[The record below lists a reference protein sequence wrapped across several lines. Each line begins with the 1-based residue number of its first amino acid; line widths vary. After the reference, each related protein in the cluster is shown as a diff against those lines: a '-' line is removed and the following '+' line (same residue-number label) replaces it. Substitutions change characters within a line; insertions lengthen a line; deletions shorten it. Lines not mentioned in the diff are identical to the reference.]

1 MTDKSKGCMI
11 GCLLAFAIAAIA
23 GTGMF
28 VVCGVLA
35 AAIGGMDSLQDSD
48 GYGRYR
54 AECEKVPQK
63 IWVRGEGDVDDPVV
77 VTIPLRGIIAGIDGS
92 LARSRKGSSLA
103 ALDKVCAATEDEDVI
118 GICLQIDTPG
128 GEVTAS
134 DVLAD
139 ALERFRKSREGRFV
153 FVHMGAMCCSGG
165 YYVAAGADY
174 IMAHPT
180 TMTGSI
186 GVLMETLNA
195 APLAKKVGVDSVVIA
210 TGDNKALL
218 DPFKP
223 VSPEHVDIV
232 RKVVAADY
240 ERFLSVVAKGRKM
253 KVDEVRGIADGRVF
267 PAEEAKRLGLIDG
280 IGYADDAYAQIC
292 RLAKADDVRI
302 YRYED
307 RNRLR
312 DLLMSSF
319 LFEDVDGLAGA
330 LESRLSDRAALRAQ
344 YLMK

>member
-11 GCLLAFAIAAIA
+11 GCLIAFALAAIA
-23 GTGMF
+23 GTGLF
-28 VVCGVLA
+28 ALCVIA
-35 AAIGGMDSLQDSD
+35 AASIGGMDGLQDDD
-48 GYGRYR
+48 GYGKCR
-54 AECEKVPQK
+54 AESQKVPQK
-63 IWVRGEGDVDDPVV
+63 MWVRGDGAADAPVV
-77 VTIPLRGIIAGIDGS
+77 VTIPLRGVISGVDGS

-103 ALDKVCAATEDEDVI
+103 ALDKVRAATVDADVI
-118 GICLQIDTPG
+118 GICLQIETPG

-139 ALERFRKSREGRFV
+139 ALEGFRKSREGRFV
-153 FVHMGAMCCSGG
+153 FVHMGAICCSGG
-165 YYVAAGADY
+165 YYVSAGADY

-186 GVLMETLNA
+186 GVLMETINA
-195 APLAKKVGVDSVVIA
+195 ASLAKKVGVDSVVIA

-253 KVDEVRGIADGRVF
+253 PVDAVRKIADGRVL
-267 PAEEAKRLGLIDG
+267 PAAEAKRLGLIDG

-292 RLAKADDVRI
+292 RLAKVEEVRI
-302 YRYED
+302 CRYD
-307 RNRLR
+307 DKKSLR
-312 DLLMSSF
+312 DLLSSSF
-319 LFEDVDGLAGA
+319 LFEDIDGLAGA
-330 LESRLSDRAALRAQ
+330 LETRLSDRAALRAP
-344 YLMK
+344 YLVK